1 MDIYQMLAFGL
12 PPITSV
18 VTWFVTR
25 KQRNNAFLS
34 DLQASIDLLSDR
46 YNAAL
51 EELVKVK
58 EQNVQLITNQNE
70 LKAQIQEMAKENNM
84 LKDTVD
90 ELNKRLE
97 GIKTITRTK

>member
-1 MDIYQMLAFGL
+1 MDIYQILAFGL
-12 PPITSV
+12 PPISSA

-70 LKAQIQEMAKENNM
+70 LKAQIQDMAKENNM
-84 LKDTVD
+84 LKETVD

>member
-12 PPITSV
+12 PPVTSA

-25 KQRNNAFLS
+25 SQRNNTFLS

-58 EQNVQLITNQNE
+58 EQNVQLMTNQNE
-70 LKAQIQEMAKENNM
+70 LKAQIQEMSKENNI
-84 LKDTVD
+84 LKNTVE

>member
-1 MDIYQMLAFGL
+1 MDIYQILTFAL
-12 PPITSV
+12 PPITSM

-34 DLQASIDLLSDR
+34 DLQASIDLLSSR

-58 EQNVQLITNQNE
+58 EQNVELITNQNE
-70 LKAQIQEMAKENNM
+70 MKAQMSEMSKENAQ
-84 LKDTVD
+84 LKETV
-90 ELNKRLE
+90 EALNQRLE
-97 GIKTITRTK
+97 GVKTITRSK